1 MNDTAQFVSDLN
13 VATFLDR
20 LRVEPDAATRA
31 SLHKLLLEEF
41 NNLGFNLKQLGSVQR
56 QVIEGKAR
64 IAMQMAVVE
73 TLSANGQDVKLAES
87 ELGRLVEI
95 QSMVEQYRQV
105 VVDALYR
112 DHNALIIPP
121 APPTMDMMDGLGCPR
136 TYRPA
141 G

>member
-31 SLHKLLLEEF
+31 SLHKLLLEEL
-41 NNLGFNLKQLGSVQR
+41 NNLGFNLKQLGCVQR

-73 TLSANGQDVKLAES
+73 TLSTNGQDVRLAES
-87 ELGRLVEI
+87 ELGKLVEI
-95 QSMVEQYRQV
+95 QSMAEQYRQV

-112 DHNALIIPP
+112 DHDTLIIPP
-121 APPTMDMMDGLGCPR
+121 APPTWS
-136 TYRPA
+136 
-141 G
+141 

>member
-31 SLHKLLLEEF
+31 SLHKLLLEEL
-41 NNLGFNLKQLGSVQR
+41 NNLGFNLKQQGCVQR

-73 TLSANGQDVKLAES
+73 TLSTNGQDVRLAES

-112 DHNALIIPP
+112 DHDTLIIPP
-121 APPTMDMMDGLGCPR
+121 APPTWS
-136 TYRPA
+136 
-141 G
+141 

>member
-31 SLHKLLLEEF
+31 SLHKLLLEEL
-41 NNLGFNLKQLGSVQR
+41 NNLGFNLKQLGCVQR

-73 TLSANGQDVKLAES
+73 TLSTNGQDVRLAES
-87 ELGRLVEI
+87 ELGKLVEI

-112 DHNALIIPP
+112 DHDTLIIPP
-121 APPTMDMMDGLGCPR
+121 APPTWS
-136 TYRPA
+136 
-141 G
+141 

>member
-31 SLHKLLLEEF
+31 SLHKLLLEEL
-41 NNLGFNLKQLGSVQR
+41 NNLGFNLKQLGRVQR

-73 TLSANGQDVKLAES
+73 TLSTNGQDVRLAES
-87 ELGRLVEI
+87 ELGKLVEI

-112 DHNALIIPP
+112 DHDTLIIPP
-121 APPTMDMMDGLGCPR
+121 APPTWS
-136 TYRPA
+136 
-141 G
+141 

>member
-1 MNDTAQFVSDLN
+1 
-13 VATFLDR
+13 
-20 LRVEPDAATRA
+20 
-31 SLHKLLLEEF
+31 LLEEL
-41 NNLGFNLKQLGSVQR
+41 NNLGFNLKQLGCVQR

-73 TLSANGQDVKLAES
+73 TLSTNGQDVRLAES

-112 DHNALIIPP
+112 DHDTLIVPP
-121 APPTMDMMDGLGCPR
+121 APPTWS
-136 TYRPA
+136 
-141 G
+141 

>member
-31 SLHKLLLEEF
+31 SLHKLLLEEL
-41 NNLGFNLKQLGSVQR
+41 NNLGFNLKQLGRVQR

-73 TLSANGQDVKLAES
+73 TLSTNGQDVRLAES

-112 DHNALIIPP
+112 DHDTLIVPP
-121 APPTMDMMDGLGCPR
+121 APPTWS
-136 TYRPA
+136 
-141 G
+141 

>member
-1 MNDTAQFVSDLN
+1 MNDTAQFVSNLN

-31 SLHKLLLEEF
+31 SLHKLLLEEL

-64 IAMQMAVVE
+64 IAMQIAVVE
-73 TLSANGQDVKLAES
+73 TLSANGQHVRLAES

-95 QSMVEQYRQV
+95 QSMVEQYREV
-105 VVDALYR
+105 LVDALYR
-112 DHNALIIPP
+112 DHDALIIPP
-121 APPTMDMMDGLGCPR
+121 APPTWS
-136 TYRPA
+136 
-141 G
+141 

>member
-31 SLHKLLLEEF
+31 PLHKLLLEEL
-41 NNLGFNLKQLGSVQR
+41 NNLGFNLKQLGCVQR

-73 TLSANGQDVKLAES
+73 TLSTNGQDVRLAES
-87 ELGRLVEI
+87 ELGKLVEI
-95 QSMVEQYRQV
+95 QSMAEQYRQV

-112 DHNALIIPP
+112 DHDTLIIPP
-121 APPTMDMMDGLGCPR
+121 APPTWS
-136 TYRPA
+136 
-141 G
+141 